1 MAVKHAFV
9 STIADGG
16 STGLVRPSNWNAD
29 HTGTN
34 EHTHADTDNGGVLPD
49 GTVTYA
55 IIQNVSATDKV
66 LGRMST
72 GAGDVE
78 EIACT
83 AAGRAL
89 LDDASAAA
97 QKTTLSL
104 DQVDNYSAQSLVLM
118 SQVFS

>member
-9 STIADGG
+9 SAVEDGS

-29 HTGTN
+29 HTI
-34 EHTHADTDNGGVLPD
+34 EDDTI
-49 GTVTYA
+49 TYA
-55 IIQNVSATDKV
+55 KIQNVSATDKV